1 MNNLIKNNFIK
12 SSRLLSL
19 IFYTLIF
26 LILPLGISVLLS
38 SAQFTKDY
46 SNKFLDFKYNYFPSK
61 NEISPDI
68 IVLEFDNHSL
78 EVLGDSPSFGRWPW
92 KRNIYEPLLEY
103 ISLGSPKGILFDIL
117 FTEVS
122 DNDYYLVKAT
132 RSIKN
137 ISHAFYFS
145 NSSNSLPKDFSK
157 YLSNFSMIEGNPLGA
172 ESFPVSGAFPFPD
185 LLSASNHLH
194 GVNFNSDHDGVIRQ
208 YNFAYTA
215 DNFTYPSLAWKAL
228 QFMNPIPNLNI
239 SDKKIS
245 YKLKE
250 RNVSVNNES
259 GRTAIHYYSRSELNR
274 LDRISASDVF
284 YSILKTNSGKNLTQ
298 IEDNLILPEIFKDKI
313 ILLGATASGASDLH
327 NSPYGE
333 LPGTVIQAN
342 VVSNWLKGDFRND
355 ITEKNEFL
363 FYTVIGLI
371 TILLFYFDF
380 SIYKKVIFLA
390 LFLGF
395 YVFSQW
401 FFFTHNTHLPIFYG
415 MYYFPIYLISFGLIL
430 MLEERKKR
438 KATRQILDKYVARD
452 VVIDALEKREIK
464 AGVGLRREITVLFSD
479 LRNFTSLS
487 EELDPEE
494 VVFILNRYLGRMSK
508 SILKLKGTL
517 DKFIGD
523 AIMAF
528 WNAPNENPKHAE
540 AAVKAAIDMYGELNE
555 LNKSWKY
562 KLHMGIGIHT
572 GTAIAGNIGSDERL
586 DYTAI
591 GDTVNLASRLE
602 TKTKDFGADIL
613 VSDSTLKQLS
623 FIDRIH
629 YRYLGHIKVK
639 GKRADISLYEIK
651 APFDENELMLFTKT
665 KERFEKG
672 VQLYFSN
679 KLEEAIQIFK
689 EINSES
695 PLDKAI
701 IYYLNRS
708 ELLLNNPKMTDEDLN
723 QNL

>member
-1 MNNLIKNNFIK
+1 MSNSIKNSFLKLKQSKLFN
-12 SSRLLSL
+12 L
-19 IFYTLIF
+19 IFYSFIF
-26 LILPLGISVLLS
+26 LILPLGISFFLS
-38 SAQFTKDY
+38 SLPFTKDY
-46 SNKFLDFKYNYFPSK
+46 ANKFLDFKYNYISSNNK
-61 NEISPDI
+61 ISPDI

-122 DNDYYLVKAT
+122 DNDRYLVNVTKN
-132 RSIKN
+132 INN

-145 NSSNSLPKDFSK
+145 NSSNPLSKDFSK
-157 YLSNFSMIEGNPLGA
+157 SLSHFSMVEENPFQS
-172 ESFPVSGAFPFPD
+172 EPFPVSGAFPFPA
-185 LLSASNHLH
+185 LLSISNHLH
-194 GVNFNSDHDGVIRQ
+194 GVNFNADHDGIIRQ
-208 YNFAYTA
+208 YDFAYSA
-215 DNFTYPSLAWKAL
+215 DNYTYPSIAWKAL
-228 QFMNPIPNLNI
+228 HFNNPNSKLAISENNLSYNLN
-239 SDKKIS
+239 DKRIF
-245 YKLKE
+245 
-250 RNVSVNNES
+250 VNHDR
-259 GRTAIHYYSRSELNR
+259 GRTGIHYYSRSELDK

-298 IEDNLILPEIFKDKI
+298 LEDNLILPEVFKDKI

-333 LPGTVIQAN
+333 LPGTIIQAN
-342 VVSNWLKGDFRND
+342 VVSNWLKGDFRKD

-363 FYTVIGLI
+363 IYIIIGFM
-371 TILLFYFDF
+371 TILLFHFDF
-380 SIYKKVIFLA
+380 SIYKKIIFLD
-390 LFLGF
+390 LVLGI

-401 FFFTHNTHLPIFYG
+401 FLFTHNTHLPVLYGIF
-415 MYYFPIYLISFGLIL
+415 YFPIYLISFGLIL

-487 EELDPEE
+487 EEMNPEE

-508 SILKLKGTL
+508 SILKYNGTL

-523 AIMAF
+523 AVMAF
-528 WNAPNENPKHAE
+528 WNAPNENQKHAE

-555 LNKSWKY
+555 LNKTWKY
-562 KLHMGIGIHT
+562 KLNMGIGIHT
-572 GTAIAGNIGSDERL
+572 GPAIAGNIGSDERL

-602 TKTKDFGADIL
+602 SQTKVFGADIL
-613 VSDSTLKQLS
+613 ITDSTLRNLS
-623 FIDRIH
+623 FLDRIH
-629 YRYLGHIKVK
+629 YRFLGHIKVK
-639 GKRADISLYEIK
+639 GKREDISLFEIK
-651 APFDENELMLFTKT
+651 TPFDEIELNRFTKT
-665 KERFEKG
+665 KARFERG
-672 VQLYFSN
+672 VQFYFS
-679 KLEEAIQIFK
+679 KQYKEAI
-689 EINSES
+689 EILQEIVNEFPS
-695 PLDKAI
+695 DKGAT
-701 IYYLNRS
+701 YYLKKS
-708 ELLLNNPKMTDEDLN
+708 EILQNNPTMTHEDLN
-723 QNL
+723 